1 MVEPITA
8 FYVQTDDDWTITVS
22 SLGEEGE
29 ELTASAPGIIAARDR
44 TDQLVE
50 ELTPAGKPTV
60 VHLLNGSALEFTA
73 AYMTARLTL
82 PETTPLEIP
91 PSRLPA
97 KGEQKIAAEPVAET
111 PVTEQPV
118 ADNPVAEKPVV
129 QKPVVSK
136 PAAKPPLPQGKQ
148 LPKAIEARKPASRK
162 KTEPAAK
169 VPAAKASTPPATA
182 R

>member
-1 MVEPITA
+1 MAEPITA

-50 ELTPAGKPTV
+50 QLTPEDKPTV

-82 PETTPLEIP
+82 PETPPLEIP

-97 KGEQKIAAEPVAET
+97 KGEQKPAA
-111 PVTEQPV
+111 
-118 ADNPVAEKPVV
+118 AEKPA
-129 QKPVVSK
+129 P
-136 PAAKPPLPQGKQ
+136 KPPLPQGKQ
-148 LPKAIEARKPASRK
+148 LSKAVEARKPATRK

-169 VPAAKASTPPATA
+169 APAAKASAPPAA
-182 R
+182 AS

>member
-8 FYVQTDDDWTITVS
+8 FYVQTDNDWTITVS
-22 SLGEEGE
+22 SLGEKGE

-50 ELTPAGKPTV
+50 KLTPEEGKPTV

-82 PETTPLEIP
+82 PEATPLEIP

-97 KGEQKIAAEPVAET
+97 KGEQKPKATSDRATA
-111 PVTEQPV
+111 
-118 ADNPVAEKPVV
+118 AEKP
-129 QKPVVSK
+129 
-136 PAAKPPLPQGKQ
+136 AKPLPQGKQ
-148 LPKAIEARKPASRK
+148 LPKAVEASKRK
-162 KTEPAAK
+162 KTEHAAAK
-169 VPAAKASTPPATA
+169 VPAAKASTPPAAA

>member
-73 AYMTARLTL
+73 AYMAARLTL

-97 KGEQKIAAEPVAET
+97 KGEQKIAAEPVATEKPVEP
-111 PVTEQPV
+111 PVTEKS
-118 ADNPVAEKPVV
+118 DTEKPVAEKRGVD
-129 QKPVVSK
+129 KPR
-136 PAAKPPLPQGKQ
+136 PPLPQGKQ
-148 LPKAIEARKPASRK
+148 LPKAIEPRKSGGRA

>member
-50 ELTPAGKPTV
+50 ELTPEGKPTV

-91 PSRLPA
+91 PSRVPA
-97 KGEQKIAAEPVAET
+97 KGEQKIAAEPAAEKAAA
-111 PVTEQPV
+111 EK
-118 ADNPVAEKPVV
+118 PVAEKPAE
-129 QKPVVSK
+129 KPVVEK

-148 LPKAIEARKPASRK
+148 LPKAIAARKPAARK

>member
-97 KGEQKIAAEPVAET
+97 KGEQKIAAEPAVEKAAAES
-111 PVTEQPV
+111 P
-118 ADNPVAEKPVV
+118 ADEKPAEKPVAEKPVLG
-129 QKPVVSK
+129 K

-148 LPKAIEARKPASRK
+148 LPKAIEARKPAGRK
-162 KTEPAAK
+162 KPEPAAK

>member
-50 ELTPAGKPTV
+50 ELTPEGKPTV

-91 PSRLPA
+91 PSGLPA
-97 KGEQKIAAEPVAET
+97 KGEQKPKATEKAGTDKAAAGE
-111 PVTEQPV
+111 
-118 ADNPVAEKPVV
+118 
-129 QKPVVSK
+129 K
-136 PAAKPPLPQGKQ
+136 PAAKPQLPQGKQ
-148 LPKAIEARKPASRK
+148 LPKAIEARKPANRK

-169 VPAAKASTPPATA
+169 VPAAKASTPPASA

>member
-50 ELTPAGKPTV
+50 ELTPEGKATV

-91 PSRLPA
+91 PSRVPA
-97 KGEQKIAAEPVAET
+97 KGEQKIAAEPAEEKAAAEKPT
-111 PVTEQPV
+111 
-118 ADNPVAEKPVV
+118 EKPVV
-129 QKPVVSK
+129 EK

-148 LPKAIEARKPASRK
+148 LPKAIEARKPAGRK
-162 KTEPAAK
+162 KAEPAAK

>member
-97 KGEQKIAAEPVAET
+97 KGEQKIAAEPVAEKSDEK
-111 PVTEQPV
+111 PAVEKP
-118 ADNPVAEKPVV
+118 AEKPMLE
-129 QKPVVSK
+129 KPS
-136 PAAKPPLPQGKQ
+136 AKPPLPQGKQ
-148 LPKAIEARKPASRK
+148 LPKAIEARKPTGRK
-162 KTEPAAK
+162 KAEPVAK
-169 VPAAKASTPPATA
+169 VPAKASTPPATA

>member
-50 ELTPAGKPTV
+50 ELTPEGKATV

-91 PSRLPA
+91 PSRVPA
-97 KGEQKIAAEPVAET
+97 KGEQKITAEPAEEKAAAEKPT
-111 PVTEQPV
+111 
-118 ADNPVAEKPVV
+118 EKPVV
-129 QKPVVSK
+129 EK

-148 LPKAIEARKPASRK
+148 LPKAIEARKPAGRK
-162 KTEPAAK
+162 KAEPAAK

>member
-97 KGEQKIAAEPVAET
+97 KGEQKIAAEPVAEKSDEK
-111 PVTEQPV
+111 PA
-118 ADNPVAEKPVV
+118 ADKQVEKPVSE
-129 QKPVVSK
+129 KPVLEK
-136 PAAKPPLPQGKQ
+136 PSAKPPLPQGKQ
-148 LPKAIEARKPASRK
+148 LPKAIEARKPGTRK
-162 KTEPAAK
+162 KAEPVAK
-169 VPAAKASTPPATA
+169 VPAKASTPPATA

>member
-50 ELTPAGKPTV
+50 ELTPEGKATV

-91 PSRLPA
+91 PSRVPA
-97 KGEQKIAAEPVAET
+97 KGEQKVAAEPAAEKAA
-111 PVTEQPV
+111 
-118 ADNPVAEKPVV
+118 ADKPAEKPVV
-129 QKPVVSK
+129 EK

-148 LPKAIEARKPASRK
+148 LPKAIEARKPAGRK